1 MTDLS
6 LVSVRYR
13 ITVSAATQAGT
24 GPESDPVFVGT
35 QTLGQHDS
43 VLYNAMLQCKKYT
56 ILLFNPISGS
66 TFISLNMHVLSNVLG
81 LFCKKLPYYTT
92 VSILVLATITILFPS
107 LRARSRLP
115 VVQDRGV
122 LCSPH
127 PSPAGGCGLHS
138 CRRGDIAGV
147 LLAEKDTSYTQEG
160 PLPV

>member
-1 MTDLS
+1 MATPTLPVAPGSQLFSQSVTVTDLS

-35 QTLGQHDS
+35 QATGQHDS

-56 ILLFNPISGS
+56 MLL
-66 TFISLNMHVLSNVLG
+66 
-81 LFCKKLPYYTT
+81 YYTT
-92 VSILVLATITILFPS
+92 VSIGILVLAMLYTVILLPS

-127 PSPAGGCGLHS
+127 PSPAGGRGLHS